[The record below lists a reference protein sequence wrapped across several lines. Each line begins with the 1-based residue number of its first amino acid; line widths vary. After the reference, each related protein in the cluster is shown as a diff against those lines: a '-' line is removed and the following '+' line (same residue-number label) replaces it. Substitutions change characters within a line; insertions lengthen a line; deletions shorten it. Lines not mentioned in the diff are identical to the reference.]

1 MPYYRLKKAYTYK
14 KNRWVKKRKYKKKS
28 GYQRVNRDPFWTNFT
43 FRIRANNKRKRPD
56 SKVSRNLMIAFAAA
70 ATVANPLLAVLEA
83 PVEVGAVETLPAL
96 LGRNPYADPY
106 LYNYNFPLFHY

>member
-1 MPYYRLKKAYTYK
+1 
-14 KNRWVKKRKYKKKS
+14 
-28 GYQRVNRDPFWTNFT
+28 
-43 FRIRANNKRKRPD
+43 
-56 SKVSRNLMIAFAAA
+56 MIAFAAA